1 MRFLLTSLLCCLVSL
16 VQAQAQS
23 QQNLPPAYPREGAS
37 KLLENEDVIVWEI
50 SWLNREYPVHRHRYP
65 HTGVYY
71 SSGDRIITSEGGE
84 ARDVHT
90 DAWNISFQ
98 PAGVT
103 HTETGVSDEPLR
115 AVFVQIKRP
124 VAEHARLESDL
135 PLYPQ
140 DGPLDRRANERI
152 QVWEYN
158 EQVSGIADELH
169 RHGHDAVVVWFD
181 GDKRPNVHF
190 IARDSV
196 HYQEIPSAAVR
207 VFVFEIL

>member
-1 MRFLLTSLLCCLVSL
+1 MRFFLGGLLCCLIPL
-16 VQAQAQS
+16 IPAQAQAQEG
-23 QQNLPPAYPREGAS
+23 LPPAYPRDGAS

-50 SWLNREYPVHRHRYP
+50 SWLKREYPVHRHRYP

-71 SSGDRIITSEGGE
+71 SSGDRVITSQEGE
-84 ARDVHT
+84 ARDIHT

-124 VAEHARLESDL
+124 VVEGSVLASDL
-135 PLYPQ
+135 PLFPHN
-140 DGPLDRRANERI
+140 GPLDRRANERI
-152 QVWEYN
+152 RVWEYN
-158 EQVSGIADELH
+158 EQFPGSENELH
-169 RHGHDAVVVWFD
+169 RHGHDAVVAWFD
-181 GDKRPNVHF
+181 ADMRPNVHF
-190 IARDSV
+190 IARDTV
-196 HYQEIPSAAVR
+196 HYKDMPSAAVR

>member
-1 MRFLLTSLLCCLVSL
+1 MKIFCVGLLYCLMPLFLA
-16 VQAQAQS
+16 QAQAQ
-23 QQNLPPAYPREGAS
+23 QALPPAYPRDGAS

-50 SWLNREYPVHRHRYP
+50 SWLKRAYPVHRHRYP

-71 SSGDRIITSEGGE
+71 SSGDRIITSEEGE

-124 VAEHARLESDL
+124 VVNNEELELDL
-135 PLYPQ
+135 PLFPH

-152 QVWEYN
+152 RVWEYN
-158 EQVSGIADELH
+158 EQFPGSADVLH

-181 GDKRPNVHF
+181 ADTRPNVHF
-190 IARDSV
+190 IARNTV
-196 HYQEIPSAAVR
+196 HGKEIPSAAVR